1 MVDKNQ
7 NKKLTWMEIFE
18 KLSLIP
24 TGDFFDKEGRADS
37 PTEEK
42 GELNKPKYN
51 DTYPY
56 FSDF

>member
-1 MVDKNQ
+1 MVNE
-7 NKKLTWMEIFE
+7 KLTWMEIFE

-42 GELNKPKYN
+42 GELNKPRYN

-56 FSDF
+56 FSDFW